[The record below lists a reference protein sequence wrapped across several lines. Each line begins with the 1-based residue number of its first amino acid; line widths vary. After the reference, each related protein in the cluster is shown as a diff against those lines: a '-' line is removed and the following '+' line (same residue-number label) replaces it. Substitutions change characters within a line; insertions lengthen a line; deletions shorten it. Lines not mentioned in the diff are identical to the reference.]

1 VKTISACAYCGHQF
15 SIISQLKD
23 RDWRYRRSGLFGRD
37 DNQLGSIPVTLA
49 IQQLTTTLHERLL
62 MYSTAVEFNSTTSII
77 EKCEADFVAIVAG
90 APVTREAPVQI
101 LFGEAK
107 TGMEFNADDVRKLG
121 KLADAVLPHLADAF
135 VMFAKTDAFT
145 NAELQLAQTL
155 NTQYRKRVTL
165 LSVDELETH
174 YVYERSE
181 KRLGHDASAT
191 CLTDMA
197 QATHRLWF
205 DPTSLAG

>member
-1 VKTISACAYCGHQF
+1 
-15 SIISQLKD
+15 
-23 RDWRYRRSGLFGRD
+23 
-37 DNQLGSIPVTLA
+37 
-49 IQQLTTTLHERLL
+49 

-145 NAELQLAQTL
+145 NAEVQLAQTL